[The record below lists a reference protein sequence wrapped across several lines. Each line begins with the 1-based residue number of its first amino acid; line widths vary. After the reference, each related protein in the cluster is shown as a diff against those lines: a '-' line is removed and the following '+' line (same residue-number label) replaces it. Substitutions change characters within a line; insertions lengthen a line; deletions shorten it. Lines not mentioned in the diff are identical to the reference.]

1 MGHALCS
8 MPSGQMAKRLR
19 LTPWP
24 NDQYLMDRI
33 DLHTHSNCSDGSLS
47 PRELVQ
53 LAKKRDLRAI
63 ALTDHDTV
71 AGVVEAVAA
80 GKELGV
86 EVVPGVE
93 ISAQY
98 PPGTMHILGYC
109 LNPSQPEL
117 LTALKKLQEV
127 RAARNPKIIAR
138 LQALGLEISTDEV
151 FKLSSGQVGRPHIA
165 KALVNR
171 GYVSSIDEAF
181 SRYLKKGAVAYVE
194 KFRFSPRDAIALI
207 RGAGGLA
214 VLAHPFTLEITKP
227 RELALLVK
235 DLQEI
240 GLAGLEV
247 FYPDHTKEMVVQY
260 QDIAKNLGLVCTGG
274 SDFHGNLRDHSY
286 LGNGILGQNLD
297 YGILQNI
304 RERLQERDNRQIQR

>member
-1 MGHALCS
+1 MT
-8 MPSGQMAKRLR
+8 K
-19 LTPWP
+19 
-24 NDQYLMDRI
+24 DDMDRI

-71 AGVVEAVAA
+71 AGVAEAVAA

-109 LNPSQPEL
+109 FSPSQPEFL
-117 LTALKKLQEV
+117 KALKKLQEV
-127 RAARNPKIIAR
+127 RAARNPKIIER
-138 LQALGLEISTDEV
+138 LQALGLEITTAEV
-151 FKLSSGQVGRPHIA
+151 LNLSSGQVGRPHIA

-181 SRYLKKGAVAYVE
+181 SRYLQKGAVAYVE
-194 KFRFSPRDAIALI
+194 KFRFSPREAIALI

-214 VLAHPFTLEITKP
+214 VLAHPFTLGITEP
-227 RELALLVK
+227 RELTLLVK
-235 DLQEI
+235 ELQEM

-247 FYPDHTKEMVVQY
+247 FYPDHTEETVVLY
-260 QDIAKNLGLVCTGG
+260 KDIAKNLGLVCTGG

-286 LGNGILGQNLD
+286 LGNGILGQNLN
-297 YGILQNI
+297 YGLLQNI
-304 RERLQERDNRQIQR
+304 RDRLPERENRQAQS

>member
-1 MGHALCS
+1 
-8 MPSGQMAKRLR
+8 
-19 LTPWP
+19 
-24 NDQYLMDRI
+24 MDRI
-33 DLHTHSNCSDGSLS
+33 DLHTHSSCSDGSLS

-71 AGVVEAVAA
+71 AGVAEAVAA

-86 EVVPGVE
+86 EVVTGVE

-109 LNPSQPEL
+109 FSPSQPEL
-117 LTALKKLQEV
+117 LKALKKLQKA
-127 RAARNPKIIAR
+127 RAARNPKIIER
-138 LQALGLEISTDEV
+138 LQALGLEITTDEV
-151 FKLSSGQVGRPHIA
+151 LNLSSGQVGRPHIA

-181 SRYLKKGAVAYVE
+181 SRYLKKGAVAYAE
-194 KFRFSPRDAIALI
+194 KFRFSPREAIALI

-214 VLAHPFTLEITKP
+214 VLAHPSTLGINKP
-227 RELALLVK
+227 RELTLLVK
-235 DLQEI
+235 ELQEM

-247 FYPDHTKEMVVQY
+247 FYPNHTEETVVLY
-260 QDIAKNLGLVCTGG
+260 QDIAKKLGLVRTGG

-286 LGNGILGQNLD
+286 LGNSILGQDLD
-297 YGILQNI
+297 YGLLQNI
-304 RERLQERDNRQIQR
+304 RERLPLKDFSGDR

>member
-1 MGHALCS
+1 
-8 MPSGQMAKRLR
+8 
-19 LTPWP
+19 
-24 NDQYLMDRI
+24 MDRI

-53 LAKKRDLRAI
+53 LAKKRNLRAI

-71 AGVVEAVAA
+71 AGVAEAVAA

-86 EVVPGVE
+86 EVVTGVE

-98 PPGTMHILGYC
+98 PPGTMHILGYY
-109 LNPSQPEL
+109 LNASHPEL
-117 LTALKKLQEV
+117 LEALKRLQQA
-127 RAARNPKIIAR
+127 RAARNPKIIER
-138 LQALGLEISTDEV
+138 LQALGLEITTDEV
-151 FKLSSGQVGRPHIA
+151 LNLSSGQVGRPHIA

-181 SRYLKKGAVAYVE
+181 SRYLKKGAVAYAE
-194 KFRFSPRDAIALI
+194 KFRFSPREAIALI

-214 VLAHPFTLEITKP
+214 VLAHPFTLRINKP
-227 RELALLVK
+227 RELTLLVK
-235 DLQEI
+235 ELQEM

-247 FYPDHTKEMVVQY
+247 FYPGHTKEMVVLC
-260 QDIAKNLGLVCTGG
+260 QDIAKKLGLVRTGG

-286 LGNGILGQNLD
+286 LGNRILGQDLD
-297 YGILQNI
+297 YGLLQNI
-304 RERLQERDNRQIQR
+304 RERLPEREK